1 MTADQPSDPVTRSR
15 ARSACPRTTRAICG
29 SPSVTNF
36 PLIFSCR
43 DDWLCSTLGK
53 VDAAAVV
60 ACQPARSFPTYKGQR
75 NYPGL
80 LWTATTGSL
89 VGYES
94 LLERD
99 RLWLA
104 DFDPAVRAIS
114 GQPFWLTGRDGSTL
128 RRHVPDFLLQL
139 DDGHY
144 LVVDV
149 KPAALLDEPKVAEV
163 LSWTGRMCAG
173 KGWGYEVWSGAD
185 PTLLRNIRFLGGGRR
200 PQFVDEDAVVKV
212 DAAAQSGMT
221 IAEVEHAA
229 GVDRRDARAAV
240 LRLL

>member
-1 MTADQPSDPVTRSR
+1 MEEAEVRFLTAD
-15 ARSACPRTTRAICG
+15 
-29 SPSVTNF
+29 
-36 PLIFSCR
+36 
-43 DDWLCSTLGK
+43 DWVSSTLGK

-60 ACQPARSFPTYKGQR
+60 AGQPVRSFPTYKGQQ

-80 LWTATTGSL
+80 LWTATTGRL

-139 DDGHY
+139 DDGSS

-173 KGWGYEVWSGAD
+173 RGWGYEVWSGAD
-185 PTLLRNIRFLGGGRR
+185 PIVLRNIRFLGGGRR
-200 PQFVDEDAVVKV
+200 PQCVNEDAVVKV

-221 IAEVEHAA
+221 IAEVEQTA
-229 GVDRRDARAAV
+229 GVDGRDANSHRAAPH
-240 LRLL
+240 RTGS